1 MAEVSTIPDYPRGL
15 TFEKV
20 WAGIQELKEEQRE
33 TARQMKETDRMMKE
47 TAREMKETD
56 KRMKETDKRMKETD
70 KQMKET
76 DKQMRETDKRMGYL
90 NNRFGELAEH
100 LVAPGIVEKFQ
111 KMGFGV
117 TRWSNNVKIFDPSGS
132 VCQAEIDI
140 LLENGEVVVAVEVK
154 AKPNIQDVKDHIK
167 RMEKLRLRA
176 DRVKE
181 KYKYVGA
188 IAGAVMTENVRR
200 FILSSGFYVIEQTG
214 DTMKISVPEGF
225 VPREW

>member
-20 WAGIQELKEEQRE
+20 WAGIQELKEENRE
-33 TARQMKETDRMMKE
+33 SHREIDKLIKENAMLQKENDRGLREARKLIMENG
-47 TAREMKETD
+47 
-56 KRMKETDKRMKETD
+56 
-70 KQMKET
+70 KQ
-76 DKQMRETDKRMGYL
+76 MGYL

-140 LLENGEVVVAVEVK
+140 LLENGDVVVAVEVK
-154 AKPNIQDVKDHIK
+154 AKPNIQDVEEHIK
-167 RMEKLRLRA
+167 RMEKLRQRA
-176 DRVKE
+176 DRNNE
-181 KYKYVGA
+181 KRKYVGA

-225 VPREW
+225 APREW